1 VDVPPRRSDALS
13 AAGDNRTNNWQATTG
28 FYLGLAS
35 IFLAAIGI
43 IPILCLVFS
52 AAGLATTDPAIHK
65 NKWMAAVG
73 LVLGILYTLVY
84 MNMYG
89 HLG

>member
-1 VDVPPRRSDALS
+1 MNFLRSDALS
-13 AAGDNRTNNWQATTG
+13 TVGDNRTNNWQATTG

-35 IFLAAIGI
+35 ILFAFIGI

-52 AAGLATTDPAIHK
+52 AVGLANTNPAVHK

-73 LVLGILYTLVY
+73 LVLGILYTLAY